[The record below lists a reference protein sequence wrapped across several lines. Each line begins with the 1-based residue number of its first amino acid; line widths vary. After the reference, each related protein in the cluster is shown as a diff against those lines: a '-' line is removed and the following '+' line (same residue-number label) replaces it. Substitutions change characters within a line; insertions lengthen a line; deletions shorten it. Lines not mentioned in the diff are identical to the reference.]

1 MADLEESFALLLG
14 RQATEKERQNL
25 YRVRDALK
33 LKGNDALWLLL
44 MVLEY
49 YRTFYERIPA
59 LITEAARAATRD
71 VQAMAAAQITAAV
84 EAAKAAVSRA
94 AAEASAAAAKRE
106 SQRINPLKW
115 ATGCIVA
122 STGCLTLVASL
133 AYSHGQV
140 AGFATGSEV
149 AQRRYANAAALASWA
164 NTPEGELGYAFAK
177 AGSLRELATC
187 SGRGWV
193 QRDEVCYATSKAQG
207 WRLPARPE
215 RVSRE

>member
-1 MADLEESFALLLG
+1 MANLEESFTLLLG

-49 YRTFYERIPA
+49 YRTLYERIPA
-59 LITEAARAATRD
+59 LIAEAARAATRD
-71 VQAMAAAQITAAV
+71 VQAMAAAQISAAV
-84 EAAKAAVSRA
+84 ETAKAAVSRA
-94 AAEASAAAAKRE
+94 VAEATAAVAKRE
-106 SQRINPLKW
+106 SERINPLKW
-115 ATGCIVA
+115 ATGCIVTA
-122 STGCLTLVASL
+122 TTCLTLVAWF

-140 AGFATGSEV
+140 AGFANGSEE

-164 NTPEGELGYAFAK
+164 NTPEGELGYALAK

-193 QRDEVCYATSKAQG
+193 ERDEICYATSKAQG
-207 WRLPARPE
+207 WHLPLSPE
-215 RVSRE
+215 HAPRN

>member
-1 MADLEESFALLLG
+1 MADLDESFTLLLG

-33 LKGNDALWLLL
+33 LKCNDALWLLL

-49 YRTFYERIPA
+49 YRTLYERIPA

-71 VQAMAAAQITAAV
+71 VQAMAAAQISAAV
-84 EAAKAAVSRA
+84 EAAKAAVSRG

-106 SQRINPLKW
+106 SRRINPLKW

-122 STGCLTLVASL
+122 ATACLTFVALL
-133 AYSHGQV
+133 AYSHGQS
-140 AGFATGSEV
+140 AGFANGSE
-149 AQRRYANAAALASWA
+149 AARRRYANTAALASWA
-164 NTPEGELGYAFAK
+164 NTPEGKIGYALAK

-193 QRDEVCYATSKAQG
+193 ERDEVCYPTSKAQG
-207 WRLPARPE
+207 WRLPVQAPRN
-215 RVSRE
+215 

>member
-49 YRTFYERIPA
+49 YRTLYERIPA
-59 LITEAARAATRD
+59 LMTEAARAATRD
-71 VQAMAAAQITAAV
+71 VQAMAAAQISAAV

-106 SQRINPLKW
+106 ESQRINPLKW
-115 ATGCIVA
+115 ATGCILA
-122 STGCLTLVASL
+122 ATGCLTLIAWL
-133 AYSHGQV
+133 AYSRGQV
-140 AGFATGSEV
+140 AGFANGSEV
-149 AQRRYANAAALASWA
+149 AQRRYANAAAMASR
-164 NTPEGELGYAFAK
+164 
-177 AGSLRELATC
+177 SVLRVLMPVV
-187 SGRGWV
+187 SPRV
-193 QRDEVCYATSKAQG
+193 
-207 WRLPARPE
+207 RP
-215 RVSRE
+215 RSPP